1 MGYHQK
7 KGLAIF
13 RESMPKEQKKID
25 ENPACSKHNR
35 LGNQNAPALAEAL
48 ETGRVL

>member
-1 MGYHQK
+1 VLSPK
-7 KGLAIF
+7 KRLDIF

-25 ENPACSKHNR
+25 ENPACSKDNM
-35 LGNQNAPALAEAL
+35 LGKQNAPALAKPL